1 MACWVVPAIAAELWG
16 LDIQHVLGAIADG
29 SIASREEYGFT
40 VVDVAPDSATYQRQR
55 RPDEPAPPT
64 YVAVSRDTDEAD
76 PRSLLPIFPADDS
89 NSVPVPIPVP
99 VDETLEEDPEIPPLD
114 EEEDDKPIS
123 DWRDVR
129 SRVGRSRVPPRRTP
143 PAAAAA

>member
-1 MACWVVPAIAAELWG
+1 ME
-16 LDIQHVLGAIADG
+16 IQHVLGAIADG
-29 SIASREEYGFT
+29 SIASRQEFGFT

-76 PRSLLPIFPADDS
+76 TSRLLPIFPADYSDPTPLP
-89 NSVPVPIPVP
+89 VPVPEP

-123 DWRDVR
+123 NWRDVR
-129 SRVGRSRVPPRRTP
+129 SRVGRSRVPPHRQP
-143 PAAAAA
+143 PSAARAA